1 MRQPIAYLDDNKK
14 ITVMC
19 DRYTQP
25 TSFTM
30 SYYKIPGYMNLFENK
45 PCELSMEVFDDLVTG
60 AVDLYVQYV
69 AGAEAKKRQIQE
81 QQQRQ
86 NKKESEE

>member
-19 DRYTQP
+19 DRYTKP

-86 NKKESEE
+86 NKKEGEE